1 MRLQYHR
8 VSEDTFHALAAGG
21 GGSDA
26 IRELAAAQ
34 YSKHVL
40 LLRGVLDAAEAV
52 GHGQAQ
58 LARSG
63 YALLAGVQ
71 RRDPAAA
78 GVVIRHPSVGAWAL
92 RTLRALRRDPALLAV
107 ELSGMCGIAAA
118 AAIRAGIPAEI
129 EVPAIGGVV
138 VLPSLGAAVADGGT
152 AVVRISANDTEVM
165 SAGQRVKLPADPHR
179 DAPGW
184 SALRR
189 LRAGSIEVFIDDIDP
204 FRMPATT
211 EVAPHLAPSEVDMWN
226 SAFQQTWSLLQRHH
240 PATAEEAAAAI
251 MVIVPLVMPP
261 RGQVSSSSAENFGT
275 VALSRPPD
283 PRIFAVTLAH
293 EVQHLKL
300 CALLDIAPLTLPD
313 DGRRFYAPW
322 REDPRPISGLLQGAY
337 AHLGVSGFWRGQR
350 HLDDGPAGLRAH
362 AEFARWRAAAAGVAG
377 MLLSSGRLTHGGL
390 AFVQGMA
397 RTLRQWQDEPVP
409 GDAQALAHD
418 DAEQHLARWRSA
430 NGANPRLITNG

>member
-8 VSEDTFHALAAGG
+8 ASEDTFHALAAGG

-34 YSKHVL
+34 YSKHAL

-52 GHGQAQ
+52 GHGQAP

-63 YALLAGVQ
+63 YSLLAGVQ
-71 RRDPAAA
+71 RHDPAAA

-92 RTLRALRRDPALLAV
+92 RTLRALRGDPALPTV
-107 ELSGMCGIAAA
+107 ELSGMCGAAAA
-118 AAIRAGIPAEI
+118 AAIRAGLPAEI
-129 EVPAIGGVV
+129 EVPVTGGAV
-138 VLPSLGAAVADGGT
+138 VLPSLGAAVADGST
-152 AVVRISANDTEVM
+152 AVVRISANATEVM

-189 LRAGSIEVFIDDIDP
+189 LRAGSAEILIDDLDP

-211 EVAPHLAPSEVDMWN
+211 DVTSRLASFEIDGWD
-226 SAFQQTWSLLQRHH
+226 SAFQQAWSLLRRHH
-240 PATAEEAAAAI
+240 PAAAEEGAAAI
-251 MVIVPLVMPP
+251 RVIVPLAMPP
-261 RGQVSSSSAENFGT
+261 HGQVSSSSAENFGA
-275 VALSRPPD
+275 VALSLPAD

-300 CALLDIAPLTLPD
+300 CALLDIIPLTLPD

-322 REDPRPISGLLQGAY
+322 REDPRPVNGLLQGAY
-337 AHLGVSGFWRGQR
+337 AHLGVSGFWRRQR

-377 MLLSSGRLTHGGL
+377 TLLASGRLTPAGL
-390 AFVQGMA
+390 DFVQGMA

-409 GDAQALAHD
+409 GGAQALARD
-418 DAEQHLARWRSA
+418 EAEQHLARWRSA
-430 NGANPRLITNG
+430 NGPIPA